1 MSHYRVRV
9 NRAVAEPTDVPP
21 RLRPWIAWP
30 TLIIGVLL
38 IGIGLGLMIDADLGV
53 APGDAF
59 FTAVSRTSGLSVG
72 VVLAMLSVLMV
83 LVAWALGIRPA
94 LGTLISFLGIAVIV
108 DLTRRVDEILGV
120 AAWPLGGRIAWWI
133 LGLTLFCTG
142 VAALFSADR
151 GVSPYDLLTR
161 AVAART
167 GRSLGVARLIV
178 DAIALVGAIALG
190 GSWGLG
196 TVVILIALPVT
207 LNFALPAL
215 RARLHRIGT

>member
-9 NRAVAEPTDVPP
+9 NSAVAEPTDVPP
-21 RLRPWIAWP
+21 RLRPWVAWP

-120 AAWPLGGRIAWWI
+120 ATWPLGGHIAWWI
-133 LGLTLFCTG
+133 LGLALFCIG

-196 TVVILIALPVT
+196 TVVILVALPVT